1 MKRCPS
7 DKFAQLLQSF
17 FTGYLTQQKNVS
29 PQTVAAYRDAFR
41 LLLGYLYKHDRKSP
55 ARLCMADLKATTLLR
70 FLDHLERVRHNSIR
84 TRNARWAAIRSF
96 LQYAL
101 TQADPEAHAELR
113 KALAIPLKRCS
124 KRMVGF
130 LTPTEVKAVLA
141 APSADTWSGRRDRVL
156 LQLLYNTGAR
166 VSEIIEL
173 RVEHLREDHSLQLLG
188 KGRKQRIIPLWPSTY
203 RMVHKWIRHSGLM
216 SGQTIFSNRWGQ
228 PLTRDGVA
236 KRLAEAVR
244 SASDH
249 CPTLRDKRVSPHL
262 VRHTTAM
269 ILLQAG
275 VVPEVIALWLGHES
289 PETTHLYVEADLA
302 LKEQALQKV
311 QAPSTK
317 TVRYRPKDGLLAFLD
332 QL

>member
-7 DKFAQLLQSF
+7 DQFALLLQSF
-17 FTGYLTQQKNVS
+17 FTEYLTQQKNVS
-29 PQTVAAYRDAFR
+29 PQTVAAYRDTFR
-41 LLLGYLYKHDRKSP
+41 LLLGYLYKHHRKSP
-55 ARLCMADLKATTLLR
+55 VRLSMADLKATTILR
-70 FLDHLERVRHNSIR
+70 FLDHLERVRHNSVR

-113 KALAIPLKRCS
+113 KALAIPLKRCP
-124 KRMVGF
+124 KRMLGF
-130 LTPTEVKAVLA
+130 LTTAEVEAVLA
-141 APSADTWSGRRDRVL
+141 APAADTWSGRRDRVL
-156 LQLLYNTGAR
+156 FQLLYNTGAR

-188 KGRKQRIIPLWPSTY
+188 KGRKQRVVPLWRSSY
-203 RMVHKWIRHSGLM
+203 QMVHQWIRHAGLL
-216 SGQTIFSNRWGQ
+216 SGQRIFTNRWRQ

-236 KRLAEAVR
+236 KRLADAVR
-244 SASDH
+244 RASGN
-249 CPTLRDKRVSPHL
+249 CPSLRDKRVSPHT

-311 QAPSTK
+311 QPPGTK
-317 TVRYRPKDGLLAFLD
+317 QVRYRPKDALLVFLD